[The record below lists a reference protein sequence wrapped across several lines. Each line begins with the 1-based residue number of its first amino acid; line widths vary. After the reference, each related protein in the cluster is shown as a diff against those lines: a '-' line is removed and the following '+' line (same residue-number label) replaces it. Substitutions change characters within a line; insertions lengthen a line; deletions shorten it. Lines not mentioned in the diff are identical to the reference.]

1 MTDTNAMREAAIQK
15 LAEAYDCEA
24 EQEAIELA
32 MMLSGPQPAID
43 AILAL
48 LATDCA
54 AGVGELRGA
63 LIDMGRQIGCALS
76 DEVSTEFLTSMLP
89 EELRLWREANA
100 SPPAPADASEA
111 IKLAEE
117 YAAKRDWNGAYHT
130 LRCAVSVA
138 PADASGEVERLRDLL
153 RDLERSATAVHRKG
167 ATTGP
172 HWSRLGGD
180 LIRTRAALAQEPRP

>member
-1 MTDTNAMREAAIQK
+1 M
-15 LAEAYDCEA
+15 
-24 EQEAIELA
+24 
-32 MMLSGPQPAID
+32 
-43 AILAL
+43 
-48 LATDCA
+48 
-54 AGVGELRGA
+54 GELRGA

-100 SPPAPADASEA
+100 SPP
-111 IKLAEE
+111 
-117 YAAKRDWNGAYHT
+117 
-130 LRCAVSVA
+130 A

-180 LIRTRAALAQEPRP
+180 LIRTRAALAQESRP